1 LARGALGIKGETMNG
16 ETYTN
21 NQAMHKLGLTS
32 RAVFY
37 HLKRTCP
44 KAFIVVHPGTDSGNV
59 TMYDKQALDKFVEI
73 LECVKTEA
81 HKPS

>member
-1 LARGALGIKGETMNG
+1 MNT

-21 NQAMHKLGLTS
+21 NQAMDKLGLTS
-32 RAVFY
+32 RVAFY

-44 KAFIVVHPGTDSGNV
+44 QAFLVVYKGTDSGDV
-59 TMYDKQALDKFVEI
+59 TMYDEQALDKFVEM